1 MYQKLSG
8 RQRRKQRIRKKIF
21 GTPERPRMSVFRSL
35 KHISVQIVDDMS
47 SRTIA
52 SASTYEKPFRELG
65 NSGNREGAK
74 VIGQAIGERAL
85 SHNVKQVVFDRS
97 GFRFHGRIKALAD
110 AAREK
115 GLKF

>member
-1 MYQKLSG
+1 MYKKISG
-8 RQRRKQRIRKKIF
+8 RQRRKQRIRKKIS
-21 GTPERPRMSVFRSL
+21 GTPQRPRMSVFRSA
-35 KHISVQIVDDMS
+35 KHISVQIIDDVS

-52 SASTYEKPFRELG
+52 ATSTYEKPFRERG
-65 NSGNREGAK
+65 NTGNCKVAT
-74 VIGQAIGERAL
+74 VIGQAIAERAF
-85 SHNVKQVVFDRS
+85 SNDVKQVVFDRS